1 MSPIKTINLL
11 IYTSISLYKQFLY
24 YLNVRINKTYI
35 LYALKLY
42 NMFME
47 KNKKPL
53 NNIKVLDLTH
63 MLSGPFG
70 SMILADLGCEV
81 IKIEPPQKGEGTRRL
96 LENDPDYSHNG
107 MGAYFYTLN
116 RNKKSVAIDLKNKK
130 GIEIF
135 YKLVSKADVVLSNF
149 SAGVTKK
156 LKIDFDALKEINPK
170 IITCTVSGFG
180 ETGPNF
186 QRPAFDQIAQ
196 ALGGGM
202 SITGLSAKDPMRA
215 GIPIGDLGGGMFAV
229 MGIQAAII
237 SRNETGFGQHV
248 DISMLDCQISMLNYM
263 ATMHTMSGIIPEPI
277 GNSHFVHMPY
287 DTFLTKDYPIVI
299 AAVGDQFWQRLL
311 KIFKDPE
318 LKNPVYEKAFER
330 QKDKEKIAAIMQK
343 ELSEETSQHWLH
355 ELEKE
360 SVPCARVNNLEQAI
374 NDEQI
379 QYRKMVVDVPHPE
392 GGSVKVPGNPI
403 KLSSIT
409 DEQFTSPPLLGEHT
423 KEILEDWLDF
433 KDEELIELDK
443 QQIIDIKK

>member
-1 MSPIKTINLL
+1 
-11 IYTSISLYKQFLY
+11 
-24 YLNVRINKTYI
+24 
-35 LYALKLY
+35 
-42 NMFME
+42 ME

-63 MLSGPFG
+63 MLSGPYG

-81 IKIEPPQKGEGTRRL
+81 IMIEPPQKGEGTRRL

-156 LKIDFDALKEINPK
+156 LKIDFDALKRINPK

-318 LKNPVYEKAFER
+318 LKNPLYEKAFER

-379 QYRKMVVDVPHPE
+379 QYRKMIVDVPHPE

-409 DEQFTSPPLLGEHT
+409 DEQYTSPPLLGEHT
-423 KEILEDWLDF
+423 KEILEDWLNF

>member
-1 MSPIKTINLL
+1 MDK
-11 IYTSISLYKQFLY
+11 
-24 YLNVRINKTYI
+24 NV
-35 LYALKLY
+35 
-42 NMFME
+42 
-47 KNKKPL
+47 KPL
-53 NNIKVLDLTH
+53 KSIKVLDLTH
-63 MLSGPFG
+63 MLSGPYG

-81 IKIEPPQKGEGTRRL
+81 IKIEPPKKGEGTRRL
-96 LENDPDYSHNG
+96 LENDPDYSHRG

-116 RNKKSVAIDLKNKK
+116 RNKKSVAIDLKNQL
-130 GIEIF
+130 GIDIF
-135 YKLVSKADVVLSNF
+135 YELIKKADVVISNF

-156 LKIDFDALKEINPK
+156 LKIDFDTLKKFNPK

-202 SITGLSAKDPMRA
+202 SITGLSTQDPMRA

-237 SRNETGFGQHV
+237 ARSESGLGQHV

-263 ATMHTMSGIIPEPI
+263 ATMHSMSGLIPEPI

-287 DTFLTKDYPIVI
+287 NTFRTKDFPIVI
-299 AAVGDQFWQRLL
+299 AAVGDQFWPRLL

-318 LKNPVYEKAFER
+318 LKKSKFEKAFER
-330 QKDKEKIAAIMQK
+330 QKNKEKIERILQK
-343 ELSEETSQHWLH
+343 ELLNESSEYWLN

-360 SVPCARVNNLEQAI
+360 SVPCARVNNLEQAM

-379 QYRKMVVDVPHPE
+379 QYRNMLVDVIHPE

-403 KLSSIT
+403 KLSSVEN
-409 DEQFTSPPLLGEHT
+409 EQFSSPPLLGEHT
-423 KEILEDWLDF
+423 KEVLQKWLNF
-433 KDEELIELDK
+433 SDEKLNELDE
-443 QQIIDIKK
+443 QQVIEFKK

>member
-1 MSPIKTINLL
+1 MD
-11 IYTSISLYKQFLY
+11 
-24 YLNVRINKTYI
+24 
-35 LYALKLY
+35 
-42 NMFME
+42 
-47 KNKKPL
+47 KNIKPL
-53 NNIKVLDLTH
+53 KNIKVLDLTH
-63 MLSGPFG
+63 MLSGPYG

-81 IKIEPPQKGEGTRRL
+81 IKIEPPKKGEGTRRL

-116 RNKKSVAIDLKNKK
+116 RNKKSVAIDLKNQL

-135 YKLVSKADVVLSNF
+135 YELIKKADVVISNF

-156 LKIDFDALKEINPK
+156 LKIDFDTLKKFNPK

-202 SITGLSAKDPMRA
+202 SITGLSAQDPMRA

-237 SRNETGFGQHV
+237 ARSESGLGQHV

-263 ATMHTMSGIIPEPI
+263 ATMHSMSGLIPEPI

-287 DTFLTKDYPIVI
+287 NTFRTKDFPIVI
-299 AAVGDQFWQRLL
+299 AAVGDQFWPRLL
-311 KIFKDPE
+311 KIFKNPE
-318 LKNPVYEKAFER
+318 LKKSEFEKAFER
-330 QKDKEKIAAIMQK
+330 QKNKKKIERILQK
-343 ELSEETSQHWLH
+343 ELLNESSEYWLN

-360 SVPCARVNNLEQAI
+360 SVPCARVNNLEQAM

-379 QYRKMVVDVPHPE
+379 QYRNMLVDVIHPE

-403 KLSSIT
+403 KLSSVEN
-409 DEQFTSPPLLGEHT
+409 EQFSSPPLLGEHT
-423 KEILEDWLDF
+423 EEVLQKWLNF
-433 KDEELIELDK
+433 SDEKLIELDE
-443 QQIIDIKK
+443 QQVIEFKK

>member
-1 MSPIKTINLL
+1 MNK
-11 IYTSISLYKQFLY
+11 
-24 YLNVRINKTYI
+24 NV
-35 LYALKLY
+35 
-42 NMFME
+42 
-47 KNKKPL
+47 KPL
-53 NNIKVLDLTH
+53 KNIKVLDLTH
-63 MLSGPFG
+63 MLSGPYG

-81 IKIEPPQKGEGTRRL
+81 IKIEPPKKGEGTRRL

-116 RNKKSVAIDLKNKK
+116 RNKKSVAIDLKNQL
-130 GIEIF
+130 GIDIF
-135 YKLVSKADVVLSNF
+135 YELIKKADVVISNF

-156 LKIDFDALKEINPK
+156 LKIDFDTLKKFNSK

-202 SITGLSAKDPMRA
+202 SITGLSAEDPMRA

-237 SRNETGFGQHV
+237 ARSESGLGQHV

-263 ATMHTMSGIIPEPI
+263 ATMHSMSGLIPEPI

-287 DTFLTKDYPIVI
+287 NTFRTKDFPIVI
-299 AAVGDQFWQRLL
+299 AAVGDQFWPRLL

-318 LKNPVYEKAFER
+318 LKNSEFEKAFER
-330 QKDKEKIAAIMQK
+330 QKNKEKIESILQK
-343 ELSEETSQHWLH
+343 ELLNESSEYWLNK
-355 ELEKE
+355 LEKE
-360 SVPCARVNNLEQAI
+360 SVPCARVNNLEQAM

-379 QYRKMVVDVPHPE
+379 QYRNMLVDVMHPE

-403 KLSSIT
+403 KLSSIEN
-409 DEQFTSPPLLGEHT
+409 EQYSSPPLLGEHT
-423 KEILEDWLDF
+423 KEILQNWLNF
-433 KDEELIELDK
+433 SDEKLNELDE
-443 QQIIDIKK
+443 QQVTEFIK